1 METVPISVAKARLSE
16 FVDSAVATHQQVTI
30 TKNGS
35 RAAVLVSAEEWDEIE
50 ETLYW
55 SAQPNIHEDIAEG
68 RAAYADGQTSSLAD
82 VRKRLGR

>member
-1 METVPISVAKARLSE
+1 METVPISVAKAKLSE
-16 FVDSAVATHQQVTI
+16 IVDEAVATHQQVTI

-55 SAQPNIHEDIAEG
+55 SAQPHIHADVAEG
-68 RAAYADGQTSSLAD
+68 RAAYADGETSSLAE
-82 VRKRLGR
+82 VRNRLGR